1 MADAV
6 AVRATELRVLDRENF
21 AQLVRARPDVAITL
35 LRSLARLQGWHLR
48 WSAGELRRLA
58 EW

>member
-35 LRSLARLQGWHLR
+35 LRSLARLQGRHLR